1 MQPPALQKLCRQ
13 HGIMRW
19 PYRHLTAH
27 SIAPLHPVA
36 NNGSGTQAGSAAAQ
50 SGASCRPLA
59 LSQPGTP
66 AAAGPAGAP
75 RTARASNAYCSPFL
89 TSAGSGSSS
98 MHMLMQPG
106 SGSGQAALQ
115 PGSGSF
121 EHASCGGCAA
131 AAPALQRSYTPFVAP
146 AGGSGPSGGQPFAP
160 HATRFVPQAADGGL
174 QRDSGSL
181 SPLASAASLKALLK
195 RATALTGE
203 EGMLQVCGLMRG
215 LGCEDRAWPG

>member
-13 HGIMRW
+13 HGILRW

-27 SIAPLHPVA
+27 SIAPLRPVA
-36 NNGSGTQAGSAAAQ
+36 GNGSGTQAGGAAAQ
-50 SGASCRPLA
+50 AGASCWPLT

-66 AAAGPAGAP
+66 AAAGPGGAP
-75 RTARASNAYCSPFL
+75 RTARAGSAYRSPFL

-98 MHMLMQPG
+98 MRMLMQPG

-115 PGSGSF
+115 PGSGSC
-121 EHASCGGCAA
+121 EHASCGACTA

-146 AGGSGPSGGQPFAP
+146 AGGSSASGGQPFAP
-160 HATRFVPQAADGGL
+160 HATRFAPQAADGGL

-195 RATALTGE
+195 RATALAGE
-203 EGMLQVCGLMRG
+203 EGMLQVCGLMWRV
-215 LGCEDRAWPG
+215 GCEGRAWPG